1 MSSVTVRTL
10 PNHTYAQLASDG
22 RHALVAD
29 ESADDGGDD
38 LGPGPYELL
47 LAALG
52 ACTSITVQMYA
63 ARKQWP
69 LEEVGVALTH
79 DKVRAA
85 DCADCSDE
93 ERAKAGPEGRIDLIR
108 LQLSFRGDLTDEQ
121 TQRLLEIA
129 ERCPVHRTL
138 AAAPKMTTTLVQS

>member
-1 MSSVTVRTL
+1 MKSVTVRTL
-10 PNHTYAQLASDG
+10 PDYTYAQIASDG

-29 ESADDGGDD
+29 ELAADGGDD
-38 LGPGPYELL
+38 LGPGPFELL

-52 ACTSITVQMYA
+52 ACTSITLQMYA

-69 LEEVGVALTH
+69 LYEVGVALTH

-85 DCADCSDE
+85 ECAECSEE
-93 ERAKAGPEGRIDLIR
+93 ERARAGPEGRIDLIR

-121 TQRLLEIA
+121 TQRLVEIA

-138 AAAPKMTTTLVQS
+138 AAAPKMVTTLAQT